1 VRITSPTLAIVELI
15 RKGRGAHFD
24 PECVDAFMSVFDEVL
39 RIKHVTAM
47 LRRGLRRLLT
57 KNVDASFKKAFLAPK
72 TPSGPTQDRRL
83 RAVILAG
90 CRLWASPSSIN
101 PHTL

>member
-1 VRITSPTLAIVELI
+1 MRITSPTLAIVELI

-57 KNVDASFKKAFLAPK
+57 KNVDASFKKAFLAQK
-72 TPSGPTQDRRL
+72 R
-83 RAVILAG
+83 LAG
-90 CRLWASPSSIN
+90 PLKIAVCVPSFLLGAVSGRP
-101 PHTL
+101 PHP